1 MMKSMLRDAVQGWC
15 FGMLVVSLLVLGH
28 SCPLLGASPEQ
39 TLAAMDACRD
49 RVIDGLSLGDKMTLR
64 SAMDAIQ
71 GNPDLVA
78 ANRAVANAPSAEAR
92 VVARNRVA
100 VLKLDLL
107 GRQNPSLKPI
117 LDKIRVAQASIPQ

>member
-1 MMKSMLRDAVQGWC
+1 MRYSYGVLWVGVFRLAVLIFML
-15 FGMLVVSLLVLGH
+15 
-28 SCPLLGASPEQ
+28 SCWVEAASPEQ

-49 RVIDGLSLGDKMTLR
+49 RVINGLSFGDKMALR
-64 SAMDAIQ
+64 AAMDAIQ
-71 GNPDLVA
+71 GNPELVA

-100 VLKLDLL
+100 SLKLDLL

-117 LDKIRVAQASIPQ
+117 LDKIRTAQALIPQ

>member
-1 MMKSMLRDAVQGWC
+1 MRYSYGVLWVGVFRLAVLIFML
-15 FGMLVVSLLVLGH
+15 
-28 SCPLLGASPEQ
+28 SCWVEAASPEQ

-49 RVIDGLSLGDKMTLR
+49 RVINGLSLCDKMALR
-64 SAMDAIQ
+64 TAMDAIQ
-71 GNPDLVA
+71 GNPELVA

-100 VLKLDLL
+100 SLKLDLL

-117 LDKIRVAQASIPQ
+117 LDKIRAAQASIPK

>member
-1 MMKSMLRDAVQGWC
+1 
-15 FGMLVVSLLVLGH
+15 MLVVSLLVLGH
-28 SCPLLGASPEQ
+28 SCPLLGAGPEQ

-92 VVARNRVA
+92 VVARNKGGGTETGSPWKA
-100 VLKLDLL
+100 ESFPEAHFGQDPCS
-107 GRQNPSLKPI
+107 PSLDSSVI
-117 LDKIRVAQASIPQ
+117 TLASSVLGPWA

>member
-1 MMKSMLRDAVQGWC
+1 MHACQG
-15 FGMLVVSLLVLGH
+15 L
-28 SCPLLGASPEQ
+28 ASTPDQ

-49 RVIDGLSLGDKMTLR
+49 RVINGLSLGDKMALR
-64 SAMDAIQ
+64 AAMDAIQ
-71 GNPDLVA
+71 GNPELVA

-100 VLKLDLL
+100 SLKLDLL

-117 LDKIRVAQASIPQ
+117 LDKIRTAQALIPQ

>member
-1 MMKSMLRDAVQGWC
+1 MRYSYGVLWVGVFRLAVLIFML
-15 FGMLVVSLLVLGH
+15 
-28 SCPLLGASPEQ
+28 SCWVEAASPEQ

-49 RVIDGLSLGDKMTLR
+49 RVINGLSLGDKMALR
-64 SAMDAIQ
+64 AAMDAIQ
-71 GNPDLVA
+71 GNPELVA

-100 VLKLDLL
+100 SLKLDLL

-117 LDKIRVAQASIPQ
+117 LDKIRTAQALIPQ

>member
-1 MMKSMLRDAVQGWC
+1 MFL
-15 FGMLVVSLLVLGH
+15 SLLLVYGH
-28 SCPLLGASPEQ
+28 PCPLLGATPEQ

-49 RVIDGLSLGDKMTLR
+49 RVINGLSLCDKMALR
-64 SAMDAIQ
+64 TAMDAIQ
-71 GNPDLVA
+71 GNPELVA

-100 VLKLDLL
+100 ALKLDLL

-117 LDKIRVAQASIPQ
+117 LDKIRTAQALIPQ